1 MGKTETT
8 YDRIERALYKS
19 ADEASRELSPK
30 EMEIRQRCML
40 LVSKRMD
47 NPLIEDRDLVN
58 FLIGGCGG
66 QTQAVSRTQAY
77 RDVAMANR
85 LVGSIQLAA
94 KSWYRYMIVEG
105 AKAAYEVAMTK
116 RDVKAAA
123 SALDKIGKYTRCD
136 KEEDKIDFTQMI
148 PPSFE
153 PSDDVTLLD
162 GVTPIPNL
170 EEYRRNLRKL
180 ERDRFLGTPTDAVI
194 VEEG

>member
-8 YDRIERALYKS
+8 YDRIERALFKS
-19 ADEASRELSPK
+19 SGDASRELSPK

-47 NPLIEDRDLVN
+47 NPLIEDKALVN
-58 FLIGGCGG
+58 FLVGGCGG

-77 RDVAMANR
+77 RDVAMVNR
-85 LVGSIQLAA
+85 LVGNIQLAA

-105 AKAAYEVAMTK
+105 AKAAYEVAMAK
-116 RDVKAAA
+116 KDAKGAA

-136 KEEDKIDFTQMI
+136 KEEDKIDFTEMI

-153 PSDDVTLLD
+153 PSDDVTLLE
-162 GVTPIPNL
+162 GVKPIPNL
-170 EEYRRNLRKL
+170 EEYRRELRKL
-180 ERDRFLGTPTDAVI
+180 ERDRFLGTPTDAIV
-194 VEEG
+194 VEEE